1 MKDKKQIALWAI
13 KEELDALK
21 RIKAHYQRKSDAD
34 MIRLLILNEDKKI
47 LQENISVGYIKK
59 AKDED

>member
-21 RIKAHYQRKSDAD
+21 RIKEHYQRKSDAD

-47 LQENISVGYIKK
+47 LQENISIGYKEGSGK
-59 AKDED
+59 

>member
-21 RIKAHYQRKSDAD
+21 RIKEHYQRKQGKFSGGG
-34 MIRLLILNEDKKI
+34 M
-47 LQENISVGYIKK
+47 
-59 AKDED
+59 

>member
-21 RIKAHYQRKSDAD
+21 RIKEHYQRKSDAD

-47 LQENISVGYIKK
+47 LQENISIGYRERSGK
-59 AKDED
+59 